1 MIIGKSKKIKR
12 VKEIAGKVAE
22 TSFPVLLL
30 GASGTGKELFA
41 RFIHEKSP
49 RAGHLLNV
57 INCSALA
64 DHLLDSELFGHS
76 RGAFTGANERRRGLL
91 EATHEGTLF
100 LDEIADLS
108 LSAQAKVLRV
118 LEYGDFKRV
127 GEDRMSHADV
137 RIIAATNK
145 DLGKEMAE
153 GRFREDLYY
162 RLSRFVIEI
171 PRLTERPE
179 DIVDIATFY
188 LKDTNPQH
196 RFTGSAMKKMRAY
209 DWPGNVREL
218 MNVVIQASV
227 LLPSSRKTIQAQD
240 LPFHVPV
247 EKCHGT
253 KIPSFSIED
262 KKKLVMDLFA
272 QTAKIKNADVRS
284 ILQVSHTTATKILNM
299 LEGNCIVAHK
309 NGKGTYYTRM
319 ENPE

>member
-1 MIIGKSKKIKR
+1 MIIGKSNKIKR

-41 RFIHEKSP
+41 RYIHEKSP
-49 RAGHLLNV
+49 RAGHPMNV

-76 RGAFTGANERRRGLL
+76 RGAFTGASERRRGLL
-91 EATHEGTLF
+91 EATHQGTLF

-171 PRLTERPE
+171 PRLNERTE
-179 DIVDIATFY
+179 DIVSIAAHY
-188 LKDTNPQH
+188 LKETNPQQ
-196 RFTGSAMKKMRAY
+196 RFTGSAIKKMRAY

-227 LLPSSRKTIQAQD
+227 LLPSNRKTIQAQD
-240 LPFHVPV
+240 LPIRIPAAKSQV
-247 EKCHGT
+247 EK
-253 KIPSFSIED
+253 KAPVSFDEKRKRI
-262 KKKLVMDLFA
+262 MDLFS
-272 QTAKIKNADVRS
+272 QNAKIKNADVRS
-284 ILQVSHTTATKILNM
+284 ALQVSHTTAIKILHEM
-299 LEGNCIVAHK
+299 EGKDIVAHR
-309 NGKGTYYTRM
+309 NGKGTFYTRM
-319 ENPE
+319 ECPK